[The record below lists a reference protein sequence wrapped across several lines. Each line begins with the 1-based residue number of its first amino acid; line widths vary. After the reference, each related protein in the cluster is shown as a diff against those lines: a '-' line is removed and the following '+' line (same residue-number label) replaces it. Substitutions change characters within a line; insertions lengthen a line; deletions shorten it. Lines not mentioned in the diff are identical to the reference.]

1 MGIIKREEEEEAMK
15 IFCNS
20 FIFDEKEVLLYTRAR
35 TYNTI
40 QYVKKLLFSLNLV

>member
-35 TYNTI
+35 TYMYNTM
-40 QYVKKLLFSLNLV
+40 YM